1 MGNTEEMKPE
11 EMNTEEMNTGSLE
24 EDFRKL
30 DSLLKEME
38 KEDIGI
44 EDAFAKYAEG
54 RQLIKSCNERID
66 RVEKKVQKLSDD
78 LKMEDFDD
86 E

>member
-1 MGNTEEMKPE
+1 MGNTEETKPE

-54 RQLIKSCNERID
+54 MQLSKACNERID

>member
-1 MGNTEEMKPE
+1 MESTEEMKPE
-11 EMNTEEMNTGSLE
+11 EINTEEMNTGSLE
-24 EDFRKL
+24 EDFKKL

-54 RQLIKSCNERID
+54 MQLINRPCGEEGTEALRRS
-66 RVEKKVQKLSDD
+66 
-78 LKMEDFDD
+78 EDGGF
-86 E
+86 

>member
-1 MGNTEEMKPE
+1 MGNTEETKPE

-54 RQLIKSCNERID
+54 MQLIKSCNERID